1 MTGKTTN
8 SLTGKILI
16 QSQASTGFDL
26 IVGAFYPKI
35 STYSGYT
42 VICRPITVLKAAT
55 FPRNYSNQHSI

>member
-26 IVGAFYPKI
+26 IVELLAPNEI
-35 STYSGYT
+35 
-42 VICRPITVLKAAT
+42 
-55 FPRNYSNQHSI
+55 QQ

>member
-26 IVGAFYPKI
+26 IVGAFSSK
-35 STYSGYT
+35 
-42 VICRPITVLKAAT
+42 
-55 FPRNYSNQHSI
+55 